1 MKKNRVYRTILA
13 ACAALLLS
21 GCFKIRITMN
31 VTKDATAD
39 GSMEVLFSESL
50 LSMYGADLEAGIN
63 PLEEQYK
70 EQFPDAQI
78 DKISEGEEGSR
89 FGGVK
94 VSAMPIE
101 DARITKEGNVVRV
114 EIPLGELQNEIES
127 ESDMG
132 MGKMT
137 ADALKGYGAEA
148 VLKINMPGNAEANA
162 GVVEGKTVTVDLLEK
177 YDTDTLIITAKTGP
191 SALMIGCICAAVLG
205 ALVIAMILYNNKK
218 NK

>member
-1 MKKNRVYRTILA
+1 
-13 ACAALLLS
+13 
-21 GCFKIRITMN
+21 
-31 VTKDATAD
+31 
-39 GSMEVLFSESL
+39 
-50 LSMYGADLEAGIN
+50 
-63 PLEEQYK
+63 
-70 EQFPDAQI
+70 
-78 DKISEGEEGSR
+78 
-89 FGGVK
+89 
-94 VSAMPIE
+94 MPIE

-162 GVVEGKTVTVDLLEK
+162 GVVEGKTVTDDLLEK
-177 YDTDTLIITAKTGP
+177 YETDTLIITAKTGP

-218 NK
+218 HK